1 MMNIKELIKKTDYKK
16 DADKI
21 AGLLAIYRI
30 NSVDELSN
38 SLSRIGAKIAGH
50 DIFQFVHALRQA
62 EGTAVAEQEAEAS
75 ISQTGDTESADIP
88 ALNVEPEPETPTKP
102 KGRSSKSKED

>member
-1 MMNIKELIKKTDYKK
+1 MTKLKELIKKTDYKK

-21 AGLLAIYRI
+21 ANLLAIYRI

-38 SLSRIGAKIAGH
+38 SLSRIGTKIAGH

-62 EGTAVAEQEAEAS
+62 EGTAVAEQEAVAS

-88 ALNVEPEPETPTKP
+88 ALNVEPETETPK